1 MRMLLQAQLPTTAD
15 QTPPAARLDA
25 FLAMLEALKPEAVYF
40 YPENGVR
47 TTLIIFDMKSPSDL
61 PSIGEP
67 LFKQGAK
74 VELTPVMN
82 LDDLK
87 AGIQRLQA

>member
-1 MRMLLQAQLPTTAD
+1 
-15 QTPPAARLDA
+15 
-25 FLAMLEALKPEAVYF
+25 
-40 YPENGVR
+40 
-47 TTLIIFDMKSPSDL
+47 MKSPSDL

-67 LFKQGAK
+67 FFKQGAK